1 MVEKSLKYIE
11 NKCPHCALQ
20 LILIG
25 KDAHC
30 KGNIRHVTN
39 WSQVISGNF
48 SCLFRPKIAKI
59 TKDECTHGAM
69 DFDFSFPWLSK
80 IPLHRIIALWV
91 HPYNHLEPLLKRCTH
106 RATEALSSEP
116 TESIDG
122 NNHQNKTIKFWSNG
136 ITRLYRKCM
145 VFPLKDSFSIENG
158 L

>member
-39 WSQVISGNF
+39 WSQVISNNF

-106 RATEALSSEP
+106 RATEALRWLSMTRFRCIARVKGRTHREYRRKLSS
-116 TESIDG
+116 
-122 NNHQNKTIKFWSNG
+122 K
-136 ITRLYRKCM
+136 
-145 VFPLKDSFSIENG
+145 
-158 L
+158 